1 MDNKD
6 NYSNKIYIENSKN
19 INQEFLLY
27 FSNNCNHSQKLLDEL
42 NKKDMLKK
50 VNLICIDNRLKKNNI
65 TYIVIN
71 EQEMPLPPM
80 INCVPTMCIKPNNEI
95 LKGKEIYNYF
105 VPLTKTI
112 KDEREKINL
121 EPNPFSIGN
130 ETIGEFGVTSDNFS
144 FWDTTPEDLS
154 ASGDGGNKQ
163 LYNYVSINN
172 GAGDEI
178 YTPEQ
183 EDSTQTKN
191 NMTIEQLQKM
201 RNEEL

>member
-19 INQEFLLY
+19 KNEELILY

-42 NKKDMLKK
+42 NKKNVLNKI
-50 VNLICIDNRLKKNNI
+50 NLICIDNRYKKNNI
-65 TYIVIN
+65 TYVIVN
-71 EQEMPLPPM
+71 EENIPLPPM

-105 VPLTKTI
+105 IPLTKNI
-112 KDEREKINL
+112 NDEREKINL

-130 ETIGEFGVTSDNFS
+130 ETTGEFGVTSDNFS

-154 ASGDGGNKQ
+154 ASGNGGNKQ
-163 LYNYVSINN
+163 LYNYATINSN
-172 GAGDEI
+172 NIDEI
-178 YTPEQ
+178 YTPSQ
-183 EDSTQTKN
+183 EETSKKN
-191 NMTIEQLQKM
+191 NMSIEELEKM